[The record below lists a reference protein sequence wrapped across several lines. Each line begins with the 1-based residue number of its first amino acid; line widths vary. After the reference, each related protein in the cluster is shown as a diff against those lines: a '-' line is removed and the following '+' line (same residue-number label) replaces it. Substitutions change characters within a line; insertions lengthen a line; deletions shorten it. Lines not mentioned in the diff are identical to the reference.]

1 MKQHVKGV
9 IQLIGAIIGEIVGS
23 RFEVRPVTSNID
35 IITRK
40 YHVREEQMFSQL
52 FQHAMKNGLS
62 SLTIVPDQDMR
73 LKIIEYI
80 KKRMDSVHVFE
91 DVDSMESP
99 GIHIVSDVN
108 IEDVRHFRSVGIVN
122 AGAHYENDGL
132 VKDSTSNG
140 VPILVALRDENLND
154 YWIGSVEERIIPDY
168 PKVATD
174 LRNEKIREMFLAS
187 FSIAEDEID
196 IISPWI
202 NGSVVNDN
210 LKSLMENVLER
221 GVRIRIKYGIG
232 DGEDRRSQTSEDT
245 VEELRRRFSHYKDR
259 LMIRNTNTH
268 EKLLLCDD
276 KYMMFGSYNFLSFAG
291 DYEGTDIRAE
301 SVRYDVNKTV
311 IAQQRIH
318 HFSW

>member
-1 MKQHVKGV
+1 M
-9 IQLIGAIIGEIVGS
+9 
-23 RFEVRPVTSNID
+23 TSNTD
-35 IITRK
+35 TITRK
-40 YHVREEQMFSQL
+40 YHVRDEQLFSQL

-62 SLTIVPDQDMR
+62 SLIIVPDQDMR
-73 LKIIEYI
+73 LKTIEYM
-80 KKRMDSVHVFE
+80 KKRMDADHVFE
-91 DVDSMESP
+91 EVDSLESP
-99 GIHIVSDVN
+99 GVHIYLDAN
-108 IEDVRHFRSVGIVN
+108 ISAVRNFRSVGIVN
-122 AGAHYENDGL
+122 VEPYDGTDGL
-132 VKDSTSNG
+132 IQESTSIG
-140 VPILVALRDENLND
+140 IPVMLAMSADDLID
-154 YWIGSVEERIIPDY
+154 YWTGSVEERVIPDY
-168 PKVATD
+168 PKAATD
-174 LRNEKIREMFLAS
+174 LRNEKIREMFLAT

-202 NGSVVNDN
+202 NGWVVNDN
-210 LKSLMENVLER
+210 LKSLMSNALER

-245 VEELRRRFSHYKDR
+245 VEELRKRFSHYKDR
-259 LMIRNTNTH
+259 LLIRNANTH

-291 DYEGTDIRAE
+291 DYEGTNTRAE